1 MPIFYHDGTD
11 FREVAAGGG
20 LKYHDGSQFRT
31 VAEGFYHDGSDWR
44 SFYVNSDPV
53 VYYFEPVGSNSFRP
67 SGWRGPNDFR
77 VGSYG
82 TPGYGDHAGVLDF
95 STSTDTGGSG
105 ETYAQAVAK
114 RPFCSDARITFKRK
128 TGMGYSTTGTG
139 NTWYTGH
146 TDSIGSGT
154 VSLSTTYQEPTTGTA
169 PNGPDTWTGGGQSIF
184 LVDTDL
190 AVLLGSKYL
199 YVSNTQT
206 LSSTGGYDDDYS
218 GLEGHLDGTPPV
230 LQVTLD
236 YVAV

>member
-1 MPIFYHDGTD
+1 MPLYAKNSGIWEEIASSDFKVKQSSSWKDVFAGYVKVGGTWETFYQ
-11 FREVAAGGG
+11 
-20 LKYHDGSQFRT
+20 K
-31 VAEGFYHDGSDWR
+31 
-44 SFYVNSDPV
+44 SDPV
-53 VYYFEPVGSNSFRP
+53 TYYFEPVGSNSFRP
-67 SGWRGPNDFR
+67 SGWRGSNDLR

-82 TPGYGDHAGVLDF
+82 TPGYGDHVGVLDF
-95 STSTDTGGSG
+95 TTSIDTSAFIS
-105 ETYAQAVAK
+105 YANAIAE

-146 TDSIGSGT
+146 TTNFGSGT
-154 VSLSTTYQEPTTGTA
+154 VGLSTTYQRSTTGTA

-184 LVDTDL
+184 LVNTDL
-190 AVLLGSKYL
+190 AEDLLNNYL

-230 LQVTLD
+230 LQITLD
-236 YVAV
+236 YIP

>member
-1 MPIFYHDGTD
+1 MPLYAKNSGTWEEIASSDFKVKQSSSWKDVFAGYVKVGGTWETFYQ
-11 FREVAAGGG
+11 
-20 LKYHDGSQFRT
+20 K
-31 VAEGFYHDGSDWR
+31 
-44 SFYVNSDPV
+44 SDPV
-53 VYYFEPVGSNSFRP
+53 TYYFEPVGSNSFRP
-67 SGWRGPNDFR
+67 SGWRGSNDLR

-82 TPGYGDHAGVLDF
+82 TPGYGDHVGVLDF
-95 STSTDTGGSG
+95 STAIDSAASI
-105 ETYAQAVAK
+105 TYANAIDE

-146 TDSIGSGT
+146 TDKFGSGT
-154 VSLSTTYQEPTTGTA
+154 VSLSGTYQEPTTGTA

-184 LVDTDL
+184 TVNTDL
-190 AVLLGSKYL
+190 AVLLETNYL

-230 LQVTLD
+230 LQITLD
-236 YVAV
+236 YIP